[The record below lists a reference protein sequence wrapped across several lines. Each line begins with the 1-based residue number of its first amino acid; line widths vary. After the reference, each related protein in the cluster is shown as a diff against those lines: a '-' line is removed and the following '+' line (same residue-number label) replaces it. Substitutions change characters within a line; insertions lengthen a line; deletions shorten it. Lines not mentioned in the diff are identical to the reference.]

1 MELYEHEQIY
11 RQKEMVVKKVL
22 GHSGKGRGRK
32 YKVYW
37 EDETISM
44 EPRKQLVDKD
54 ADGTETIN
62 AELIAYFKRNPKLTQ
77 KV

>member
-1 MELYEHEQIY
+1 
-11 RQKEMVVKKVL
+11 MVVKKVL

-37 EDETISM
+37 EDETTSM

-62 AELIAYFKRNPKLTQ
+62 AELIAYFKRNPKLSK